1 MDSQPYTIPDPGVYS
16 QPPPLPPPP
25 QTHPPNVLQIV
36 SGSGEPKH
44 FYAKK
49 YFLMIL
55 LAVSIFL
62 DVISIFFVN
71 ASLAFFMTLIKTGT
85 GEHSEE
91 EIKGIQTLIV
101 LLLIFYLV
109 LAVLVQAIF
118 FFGIAHH
125 NLCVVTVFVV
135 FACLGSFVDVAKLLT
150 GNGALLEAILTIFIA
165 VVAYLFMKDLRTMR
179 DGQLQR
185 GGP

>member
-1 MDSQPYTIPDPGVYS
+1 MDSQPYTIPDPGVYP
-16 QPPPLPPPP
+16 QPSPPPPPP

-71 ASLAFFMTLIKTGT
+71 ASLAFFITLIKTGT
-85 GEHSEE
+85 SDHSEE
-91 EIKGIQTLIV
+91 EIKGIQVREPFFLSERI
-101 LLLIFYLV
+101 LKLDH
-109 LAVLVQAIF
+109 IF
-118 FFGIAHH
+118 FR
-125 NLCVVTVFVV
+125 
-135 FACLGSFVDVAKLLT
+135 LLSSCC
-150 GNGALLEAILTIFIA
+150 
-165 VVAYLFMKDLRTMR
+165 
-179 DGQLQR
+179 
-185 GGP
+185 